1 MKIPKNYKPTE
12 KEGKI
17 LDFWL
22 ENNFFHAEITPD
34 KKPFTIVIPPPN
46 VTGILH
52 MGHALNNTIQDVI
65 IRYQR
70 MQQCQTLWMPGTDHA
85 GIATQNVVERKLAK
99 DNIRKEDI
107 GRDKFLEHLWDWKKQ
122 YGSTILNQLKKIGAS
137 CDWQR
142 TRFTMD
148 EAYNHSVNEAFVRLY
163 QEGLVYRSN
172 YIINW
177 CPSCRTALSDEEA
190 PYSEKDGFLYYIK
203 YPVLNS
209 EQQILDYIMV
219 ATTRPETMLGDTAIA
234 MHPGDQRYQW
244 LTDESNSIMLPL
256 LERKLRLIKDEAVD
270 PEFGTGLVKVTP
282 AHDPLDFSLGKK
294 HNLQFI
300 NIMHSDAKLNE
311 NAGTFKGLD
320 RFQARK
326 KVVEA
331 LDKQGLIEKKEPYKI
346 RAGHCYRCDTMI
358 EPRLSLQ
365 WFVNMKPL
373 AKEAIEVV
381 KQGKVKFY
389 PPRWK
394 KVYLNWMENIQDW
407 CISRQIWW
415 GHRIPVWYCQ
425 DCQDSPD
432 IVAREKP
439 EKCPECGSKSLMQET
454 DVLDTWFSSW
464 LWPFATLYWPQE
476 TDDLKYFYPTNC
488 LVTAS
493 EILFFW
499 VARMIMSGLKFMGQ
513 IPFDK
518 VIIHGT
524 VRDNKGVKMSKSLG
538 NTIDPLD
545 IVNNFGADAL
555 RFSLMLLAST
565 GSDVYLSQEKFLVG
579 RNFANKIW
587 NASRFIL
594 QKIDEQQISIEHDT
608 SLELDDIDKWLI
620 KNLNQT
626 IKNVTDN
633 LNNYCINDATK
644 EVYHFFWHIYC
655 DWYIEISKNQLSP
668 QKIRVLLTC
677 LLNCL
682 KLMHPVMPFISE
694 DLYQILKNYLP
705 LKQNSLTCSEWPQLI
720 DYDSDCQQEDTVES
734 LITLVKEVRNLKT
747 DLGLPSSVKLD
758 VAVVL
763 KPALEETFKRHLS
776 WIKHLAGIKEVK
788 FKNTLARVL
797 YKSNNLEL
805 NFIISDIDLDKYTN
819 SLNKKIAKLEK
830 DLNQTKAKL
839 NNSNFVNKAPQRV
852 VDNARQKAD
861 ELPIKIKRLGRIKDA
876 IQR

>member
-1 MKIPKNYKPTE
+1 
-12 KEGKI
+12 
-17 LDFWL
+17 
-22 ENNFFHAEITPD
+22 
-34 KKPFTIVIPPPN
+34 
-46 VTGILH
+46 
-52 MGHALNNTIQDVI
+52 
-65 IRYQR
+65 
-70 MQQCQTLWMPGTDHA
+70 
-85 GIATQNVVERKLAK
+85 
-99 DNIRKEDI
+99 
-107 GRDKFLEHLWDWKKQ
+107 
-122 YGSTILNQLKKIGAS
+122 
-137 CDWQR
+137 
-142 TRFTMD
+142 
-148 EAYNHSVNEAFVRLY
+148 
-163 QEGLVYRSN
+163 
-172 YIINW
+172 
-177 CPSCRTALSDEEA
+177 
-190 PYSEKDGFLYYIK
+190 
-203 YPVLNS
+203 
-209 EQQILDYIMV
+209 
-219 ATTRPETMLGDTAIA
+219 
-234 MHPGDQRYQW
+234 
-244 LTDESNSIMLPL
+244 
-256 LERKLRLIKDEAVD
+256 
-270 PEFGTGLVKVTP
+270 
-282 AHDPLDFSLGKK
+282 
-294 HNLQFI
+294 
-300 NIMHSDAKLNE
+300 MHSDAKLNE